1 MFKKMT
7 NSNLGESQMFKTKI
21 KRSNKM
27 LEAQYELGSIL
38 LYEPGNEVVRDYFDL
53 TDEIV
58 EKILIDKFSKLEE
71 EF

>member
-1 MFKKMT
+1 
-7 NSNLGESQMFKTKI
+7 
-21 KRSNKM
+21 M